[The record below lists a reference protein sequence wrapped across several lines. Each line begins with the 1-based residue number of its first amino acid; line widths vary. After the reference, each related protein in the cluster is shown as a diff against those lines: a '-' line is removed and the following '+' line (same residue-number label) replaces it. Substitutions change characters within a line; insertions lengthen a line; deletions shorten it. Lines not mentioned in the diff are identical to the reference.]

1 MLFSDRSFVLARS
14 IPRPVVCWIV
24 PPEESPPWV
33 ALPPPPT
40 VRPAVFPVL
49 KSLIPFVG
57 SVAAVLLPAEM
68 SWKLRVEPIV
78 VLVTS
83 RPTPLVALIEFG
95 LPEMLSV
102 PPPVALTPLPNE
114 SMLRPPPVKL
124 IVWPVFDESTTASL
138 SGLPAPA
145 LVVVL
150 IAFVLLLNVV
160 VPPLLPLTVMP
171 PPVSLLSLIAP
182 LKEFAPLVRFVIE
195 AEAPVP
201 SPKVPG

>member
-1 MLFSDRSFVLARS
+1 M
-14 IPRPVVCWIV
+14 
-24 PPEESPPWV
+24 
-33 ALPPPPT
+33 
-40 VRPAVFPVL
+40 
-49 KSLIPFVG
+49 
-57 SVAAVLLPAEM
+57 LPAELA
-68 SWKLRVEPIV
+68 WKLGIGPIV
-78 VLVTS
+78 VFVSS

-124 IVWPVFDESTTASL
+124 IVAPAFDESTTASL

-160 VPPLLPLTVMP
+160 V
-171 PPVSLLSLIAP
+171 
-182 LKEFAPLVRFVIE
+182 
-195 AEAPVP
+195 
-201 SPKVPG
+201 